1 MFAEC
6 SLAFQDQ
13 QMLQSNGSCLL
24 SGLAEGLNV
33 NDMANEL
40 MIGND
45 TEDQL
50 FEDVYTIKVKRLLLR
65 KEDRRYLIDDM
76 DTLCKQS
83 VLIQTEDQELSKEE
97 YEALLEK
104 DADGQD
110 NAVVI
115 SNSAGPGLNDSCWIQ
130 VIIEQL

>member
-1 MFAEC
+1 
-6 SLAFQDQ
+6 
-13 QMLQSNGSCLL
+13 MLQSNGSCLL

-45 TEDQL
+45 TEEQL

-83 VLIQTEDQELSKEE
+83 VLIQTEDQELPKEE

-110 NAVVI
+110 NVVVI
-115 SNSAGPGLNDSCWIQ
+115 SNPTAPGLNYSCWIQ
-130 VIIEQL
+130 VIIEQLLLYHVY